1 MTFLTLVTI
10 IIDIILAINVAA
22 LVGILLC
29 PKENRA
35 QEFPINIPK
44 QKKRRNIKREWKPTT
59 HRYPTR
65 FQAKRQ
71 AMLANA
77 CE

>member
-1 MTFLTLVTI
+1 MTLVTLVTI
-10 IIDIILAINVAA
+10 IIDVILAINVAV
-22 LVGILLC
+22 LVGIFAC
-29 PKENRA
+29 HKANHA
-35 QEFPINIPK
+35 QELPINIVK
-44 QKKRRNIKREWKPTT
+44 QKKRRNIKREWKPVT

-71 AMLANA
+71 VYA